1 MRAGRLVALVLAAAA
16 AAAGAAG
23 CRRASEGGAAA
34 GLSVV
39 LVSIDTLRADRLALY
54 GYAQGSTP
62 TFDRLGREGVV
73 FDEAYS
79 HCPLTLPAHSSLLTG
94 LLPPQHGVRDNL
106 GFTLRTPRTLAAR
119 FKAAGFKTGGAV
131 SAFVLRKETGI
142 AQGFDLWDDQIEVGN
157 SPLTAA
163 RDGAVAVQSLG
174 RWIEAQGDARFF
186 AFLHLYE
193 PHAPYTPP
201 ERHRRADPYDGEVSY
216 ADELLGRLL
225 DRLQARGLS
234 SRVLLAVT
242 ADHGEGL
249 QDHGEQEH
257 GVFLYRETMRIPL
270 VLRWPNG
277 AHAGTRVRGPVAQ
290 VDIPA
295 TLLDLAGVPQDA
307 MTGVSLRSAVETGRV
322 PDRPVYAETFY
333 PRFHFGWSEL
343 LAATETRYRYVRA
356 PRPELYDVA
365 TDPGERNNRVGEKAD
380 VAGAMDAW
388 LDAQA
393 GTGPPPVPGE
403 VAPEARERLEALGYV
418 GLGAGRAQEKMNAL
432 TASALL
438 PDPKD
443 KIGVY
448 ESLRQALVAKAAG
461 RWEEAAGGLRK
472 IVAASPRLP
481 EAWEALGETL
491 VRLDRPR
498 EGTAALE
505 HALALDPERLTTM
518 MALAGSLAEA
528 DRAKEALDLYRKAD
542 ALRRTRG
549 LGELQGL
556 HSGAGDCLARRG
568 PLAAAEREL
577 RAEVDAFPASVEA
590 RVRLAALYRALGR
603 RSEARAAL
611 VGLAAAP
618 LPADPEAY
626 ATILGALQDLDDPA
640 AASDWTR
647 RAHTLFPVDPR
658 FK

>member
-1 MRAGRLVALVLAAAA
+1 MTVRRLAALVLAV
-16 AAAGAAG
+16 AGTAS
-23 CRRASEGGAAA
+23 CRGSTGGAERSV
-34 GLSVV
+34 SVV

-54 GYAQGSTP
+54 GYAAGSTP
-62 TFDRLGREGVV
+62 TFDRIGREGIV

-79 HCPLTLPAHSSLLTG
+79 HCPLTLPAHSSLFTG

-142 AQGFDLWDDQIEVGN
+142 AEGFELWDDKIEASD

-163 RDGAVAVQSLG
+163 RDGAVAVESLS

-193 PHAPYTPP
+193 PHAPYAPP

-225 DRLQARGLS
+225 ARLQSAGLLE
-234 SRVLLAVT
+234 RVVLVVT

-249 QDHGEQEH
+249 LDHGEQEH
-257 GVFLYRETMRIPL
+257 GVFLYRETVRVPL
-270 VLRWPNG
+270 VLRLPRRG
-277 AHAGTRVRGPVAQ
+277 HAGTRVRGPVAQ

-295 TLLDLAGVPQDA
+295 TLLDLAGLPADA
-307 MTGVSLRSAVETGRV
+307 MTGVSLRAAIETGRC

-343 LAATETRYRYVRA
+343 LAATEARYRYVRA
-356 PRPELYDVA
+356 PRPELYDVSL
-365 TDPGERNNRVGEKAD
+365 DPGERQNRLGQKSD
-380 VAGAMDAW
+380 VASAMDAW

-393 GTGPPPVPGE
+393 GSGPPPVPTE

-418 GLGAGRAQEKMNAL
+418 GLGAGRAQERMSAL
-432 TASALL
+432 ASAARGSL

-448 ESLRQALVAKAAG
+448 EDLRQALIAKAAG
-461 RWEEAAGGLRK
+461 RSAEAVLGLQK
-472 IVAASPRLP
+472 IVAANPRLP
-481 EAWEALGETL
+481 EAWEALGQTL
-491 VRLDRPR
+491 LRLERSR
-498 EGTAALE
+498 EGAAALTR
-505 HALALDPERLTTM
+505 ALELDPERLTTL
-518 MALAGSLAEA
+518 MALAGARAAADQAEEGLA
-528 DRAKEALDLYRKAD
+528 LYRKAD
-542 ALRRTRG
+542 ALRRARG
-549 LGELQGL
+549 LHELPGL
-556 HSGAGDCLARRG
+556 HSGAGDCLARLGR
-568 PLAAAEREL
+568 LAEAEREM
-577 RAEVDAFPASVEA
+577 RAEVLAFPGSVEA
-590 RVRLAALYRALGR
+590 RVRLAALYRVLGR
-603 RSEARAAL
+603 RSDARSVL
-611 VGLAAAP
+611 LDLATANVQ
-618 LPADPEAY
+618 ADPEAY
-626 ATILGALQDLDDPA
+626 ATILGALQDLGDATA
-640 AASDWTR
+640 AGEWAR
-647 RAHTLFPVDPR
+647 RAHSLFPADPR